1 MAVCFSLTSVSE
13 ILSFM
18 AISQISFG
26 VQAIKLHLE
35 HFLQK
40 LFLVQTILLVL
51 ILILLIFLLL
61 TLLLLLLVLVL
72 IILLLILLLLLLVL
86 VLIILLL
93 ILLLL
98 LLVLVLKFLLN
109 SNLSNNLL
117 FINLAILSLLLS
129 FFLMIWG
136 PYIFSKTTTIFFPFI
151 PADPKKLKTNFSKR
165 RLTSTRNCLMIVSCI
180 IVNV

>member
-72 IILLLILLLLLLVL
+72 IFLLI
-86 VLIILLL
+86 
-93 ILLLL
+93 
-98 LLVLVLKFLLN
+98 